1 MNQWR
6 WTNVSEDLAP
16 STATVS
22 GVRRWRERAVSEEGV
37 SGVKRKSRL
46 RGGGEEEER
55 IHTLHITIGN
65 CSKQSTKPISE
76 TNQTERFS
84 SGLRASPKD
93 LLPQFSSFSEMSHM
107 LNNIKSYKT
116 LIFMH
121 LVKNWKT
128 PEINKTKLWNKYE
141 DFVEEK

>member
-1 MNQWR
+1 
-6 WTNVSEDLAP
+6 
-16 STATVS
+16 
-22 GVRRWRERAVSEEGV
+22 
-37 SGVKRKSRL
+37 
-46 RGGGEEEER
+46 
-55 IHTLHITIGN
+55 
-65 CSKQSTKPISE
+65 
-76 TNQTERFS
+76 
-84 SGLRASPKD
+84 
-93 LLPQFSSFSEMSHM
+93 M